1 VNLIQLFIYQIL
13 QISSN
18 VRFETRRDITLSGS
32 KNLQVKSRKG
42 LAGLVACVYRVIR
55 AGPADLDLI
64 YLEAGR
70 TSTSHHNRSTGDR
83 MMIITQEK

>member
-1 VNLIQLFIYQIL
+1 MSFK
-13 QISSN
+13 
-18 VRFETRRDITLSGS
+18 VRFEMRGKITLSGS
-32 KNLQVKSRKG
+32 KNFQVKTRKVSAG
-42 LAGLVACVYRVIR
+42 LAAGVYRVMR
-55 AGPADLDLI
+55 SRSADLDLI